1 MGAVVPVELK
11 LLLAAVIV
19 GLVQIVWAA
28 AAGSGGERNLAWLMG
43 PRDEAKPVGVV
54 AARLD
59 RALKNFLETFPLF
72 AAATVGVVLA
82 DKLGPLTAWG
92 CALYV
97 ISRALF
103 VPIYAS
109 GLAVVRTL
117 VWTAS
122 IIGLVMVIVASSGDV
137 PCVTPDALRRLLMS

>member
-19 GLVQIVWAA
+19 GLVQIMWAA
-28 AAGSGGERNLAWLMG
+28 TAGAGGERNLAWLIG
-43 PRDEAKPVGVV
+43 PRDDPKPVGVV

-59 RALKNFLETFPLF
+59 SALNNFLETFPLF
-72 AAATVGVVLA
+72 AAATLAVVLA
-82 DKLGPLTAWG
+82 DKLGPLTMWG

-97 ISRALF
+97 IGRALF

-117 VWTAS
+117 VWTVSMAG
-122 IIGLVMVIVASSGDV
+122 IVMVVVAFF
-137 PCVTPDALRRLLMS
+137 R